1 MVGAAWMAPGCNCLV
16 SHCCQEL
23 AYNNPLHLAQ
33 LFNVSGHN
41 IAGHSLK
48 ERYSGG
54 YSAACSFLNLVP
66 GVFDQDRGGVCSDLA
81 GGMENTTVCEA
92 LSSSAEERDRFLA
105 ERPSWEPFSVTSAF
119 VEPGTCAELHNGTCW
134 ESREGDAIYSWDDTT
149 RSPNWC
155 GQHDF
160 GGDFRWDDTT
170 RRFRWDHT
178 TRRFRWGFNC
188 LQDGG
193 LKVQATWWNGSVSS
207 TNCSSDGSGDYS
219 DGIQVTLRTD
229 DWLGGSDG
237 SPHWQCFDF
246 PGGPSDY
253 RILAYSVGDLPC
265 AVATTTSDMSSG
277 SSSTSLAA
285 IAHAAAAA
293 VAAGVLA

>member
-1 MVGAAWMAPGCNCLV
+1 MAAGCNCLV

-23 AYNNPLHLAQ
+23 AYDNSLRLAQ

-41 IAGHSLK
+41 IGGHWW
-48 ERYSGG
+48 ETRDSGG

-92 LSSSAEERDRFLA
+92 ISSSAEERDRFLA

-134 ESREGDAIYSWDDTT
+134 ESREGDAIYSWDDTAH
-149 RSPNWC
+149 SPNWC
-155 GQHDF
+155 AQHVF
-160 GGDFRWDDTT
+160 DTI
-170 RRFRWDHT
+170 RRFQ
-178 TRRFRWGFNC
+178 WGMNC

-193 LKVQATWWNGSVSS
+193 FKVQATFFNGSGSAG
-207 TNCSSDGSGDYS
+207 TCSSDGSEDYS

-229 DWLGGSDG
+229 DWLGGSGG
-237 SPHWQCFDF
+237 SPHWQCFDV

-265 AVATTTSDMSSG
+265 AVATSDMSSG

>member
-1 MVGAAWMAPGCNCLV
+1 MAGAAGMAAGCNCLV

-23 AYNNPLHLAQ
+23 AYKNPLHLAQ

-41 IAGHSLK
+41 IAGSSL
-48 ERYSGG
+48 ETRDSGG

-66 GVFDQDRGGVCSDLA
+66 GVFDQDRGGACSDLA
-81 GGMENTTVCEA
+81 SGMENTTVCEA
-92 LSSSAEERDRFLA
+92 ISSSAEERDRFLA

-160 GGDFRWDDTT
+160 DTT
-170 RRFRWDHT
+170 RRFRW
-178 TRRFRWGFNC
+178 GMNC

-237 SPHWQCFDF
+237 SPHWQCFDV

>member
-1 MVGAAWMAPGCNCLV
+1 MG
-16 SHCCQEL
+16 
-23 AYNNPLHLAQ
+23 
-33 LFNVSGHN
+33 
-41 IAGHSLK
+41 
-48 ERYSGG
+48 
-54 YSAACSFLNLVP
+54 
-66 GVFDQDRGGVCSDLA
+66 
-81 GGMENTTVCEA
+81 
-92 LSSSAEERDRFLA
+92 
-105 ERPSWEPFSVTSAF
+105 
-119 VEPGTCAELHNGTCW
+119 
-134 ESREGDAIYSWDDTT
+134 
-149 RSPNWC
+149 NWC

-160 GGDFRWDDTT
+160 DTT
-170 RRFRWDHT
+170 RRFRW
-178 TRRFRWGFNC
+178 GMNC

-237 SPHWQCFDF
+237 SPHWQCFDV

-277 SSSTSLAA
+277 SCRWGL
-285 IAHAAAAA
+285 
-293 VAAGVLA
+293 GVRLGEPRLRHVCQACKAYRS